1 MKDILN
7 DKFFSIEFFD
17 DEGIQA
23 VADTLDGD
31 FEEIQYEQSIGNFL
45 VGQTNSGRLY
55 FFCETEELDNEITFN
70 SVKRLIEQA
79 IA

>member
-17 DEGIQA
+17 EEGVQT
-23 VADTLDGD
+23 VADTLEGD
-31 FEEIQYEQSIGNFL
+31 FEEIQYEQSTGNFL

-70 SVKRLIEQA
+70 YVKRLVEQA